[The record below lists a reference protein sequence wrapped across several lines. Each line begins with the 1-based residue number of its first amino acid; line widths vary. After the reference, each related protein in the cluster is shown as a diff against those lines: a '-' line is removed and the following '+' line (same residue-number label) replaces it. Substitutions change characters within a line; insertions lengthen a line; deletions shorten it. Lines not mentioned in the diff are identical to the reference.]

1 MAEPGLERLLSA
13 HALSADLAEPLQGLL
28 DLLASPDAPT
38 AVHDPHKAIDV
49 HLADSLSALAVPAL
63 CAAHRIAD
71 LGSGAGLPGL
81 PLALALP
88 DARVVLVES
97 QRRKCAFLQRAIEA
111 LGLTNAEV
119 ACVRVEELPHPSCDA
134 VTARAL
140 ASLPVLCEYAAP
152 LLVEGGVL
160 VAWKG
165 AIDAA
170 EDADGLAAA
179 AALGLRREEV
189 RAVEPY
195 AGSERRTL
203 HVVRKIAPTPPGY
216 PRRPGMAVKRPLRAA
231 SSH

>member
-1 MAEPGLERLLSA
+1 MAASALERLLIS
-13 HALSADLAEPLQGLL
+13 HALSAELAARLRALL

-38 AVHDPHKAIDV
+38 AVHDPRQALDV
-49 HLADSLSALAVPAL
+49 HIADSLAGLGIPAL
-63 CAAHRIAD
+63 RAARQIAD

-88 DARVVLVES
+88 HARVLLIES
-97 QRRKCAFLQRAIEA
+97 QRRKCAFLKRAIAE
-111 LGLTNAEV
+111 LGLANAEL
-119 ACVRVEELPHPSCDA
+119 ACARVEEVVACGCDA

-140 ASLPVLCEYAAP
+140 AALPVLCEYAAP
-152 LLVEGGVL
+152 LLAEGGVL

-165 AIDAA
+165 AVDTV

-203 HVVRKIAPTPPGY
+203 HVLRKIAPTPPSY